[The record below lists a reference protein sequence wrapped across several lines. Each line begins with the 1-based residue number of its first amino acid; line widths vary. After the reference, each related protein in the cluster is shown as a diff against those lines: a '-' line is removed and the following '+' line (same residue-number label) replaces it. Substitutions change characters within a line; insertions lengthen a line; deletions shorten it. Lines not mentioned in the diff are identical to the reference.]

1 MNEGIEGSKAGASR
15 FALAALAVAALL
27 AACGGGRGG
36 VGSDASPAAG
46 SRAHILAVT
55 VNPNGWVAVTQP
67 SDALMQNLSIPADAP
82 ARGMWSAPA
91 AWPMVG
97 LHQAVLPDGKVLTW
111 GTTPDGNTQ
120 NGRYFDLWDPNR
132 GLLDAGA
139 HNLSYDA
146 TRQDSFCA
154 PSVYTGDGR
163 LMITGGN
170 GSGNNGT
177 TSQYYTPSTSAFAQG
192 PSVADARWY
201 AATKGCRYLVTSVTN
216 KAPTVSLTA
225 PTNNASVRAGHRR
238 HAERECRRCGRHG
251 REGGVLRRQ
260 HAAGERHHL
269 ALQLRM
275 DECCARHA
283 HPDGARDRQQRRGD
297 NQRCD
302 HADGHRARDPAGQR
316 DDLCQRE
323 RHLHDP
329 RRHHRHGVVR
339 RRDEVGRQD
348 RRQRQHRL
356 HQRGLRRP
364 VRRNGEGLQEAVA
377 PRRRDPADRAHAP
390 AGG

>member
-1 MNEGIEGSKAGASR
+1 
-15 FALAALAVAALL
+15 
-27 AACGGGRGG
+27 
-36 VGSDASPAAG
+36 
-46 SRAHILAVT
+46 
-55 VNPNGWVAVTQP
+55 
-67 SDALMQNLSIPADAP
+67 MQNLSIPADAP

-163 LMITGGN
+163 LMITGGT

-225 PTNNASVRAGHRR
+225 PTNNASVAQGT
-238 HAERECRRCGRHG
+238 A
-251 REGGVLRRQ
+251 VTLSAS
-260 HAAGERHHL
+260 AA
-269 ALQLRM
+269 
-275 DECCARHA
+275 D
-283 HPDGARDRQQRRGD
+283 
-297 NQRCD
+297 
-302 HADGHRARDPAGQR
+302 ADGTVAKVEFFDGSTLLANDTTSPYSYAWTNAAPGTHTLTARATDNSGAATTSAAITLTVTVPATPPASATTCASENGTCTIPAGTTATVWYGAGTKWAVKTGVSGSIA
-316 DDLCQRE
+316 CTNAVFG
-323 RHLHDP
+323 DP
-329 RRHHRHGVVR
+329 F
-339 RRDEVGRQD
+339 VGTAKACK
-348 RRQRQHRL
+348 RL
-356 HQRGLRRP
+356 
-364 VRRNGEGLQEAVA
+364 
-377 PRRRDPADRAHAP
+377 
-390 AGG
+390 